1 MTGLNI
7 QVYYVCF
14 QFEVSDSTCNEVSLN
29 PFISNTFINILLM
42 LANVP
47 LESQDDI
54 LLYIKNFIEYKYL
67 SEFRFFPPLVLVTLT
82 KIPFL
87 NQ

>member
-1 MTGLNI
+1 
-7 QVYYVCF
+7 
-14 QFEVSDSTCNEVSLN
+14 
-29 PFISNTFINILLM
+29 M
-42 LANVP
+42 LANIP